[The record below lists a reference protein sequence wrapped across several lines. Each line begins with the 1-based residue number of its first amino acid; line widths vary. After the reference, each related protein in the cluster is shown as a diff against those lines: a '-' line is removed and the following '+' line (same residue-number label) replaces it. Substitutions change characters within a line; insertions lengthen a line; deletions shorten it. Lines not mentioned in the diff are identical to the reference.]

1 MDKTIINQLMKSLIT
16 EGKKE
21 DLYDIFLNK
30 SDIFF
35 QKYSTEEKNLIFSSL
50 WDMDKTPSKK
60 MLTWY
65 LKIIKNIGDVHPDT
79 LIPSFSRILDNFKKI
94 ESSINKKLIDGFKQ
108 DVIYYVSNDETRAK
122 YLKILES
129 PKDINVY
136 PDISS
141 LRELSSYIKN
151 ETFSKEQKK
160 RAKEESI
167 KLYEDSKYLVIRPLS
182 YDASCVYGKGTKWC
196 ISSKESS
203 THFNNYIE
211 ENTFI
216 FVIDKQS
223 NDRRYSKFA
232 IQIPKKSKS
241 NVVAW
246 DQQDISTTLD
256 TVYEKMPGME
266 EILTTILNVVDSEY
280 QILLNIKKG
289 KINSRS
295 AFIGHKN
302 IEAIKNDVFI
312 NFDGFEDYMRKIFK
326 RTLGSES
333 IDMLSYMT
341 SRYSDYEFVDYY
353 TAKDDF
359 EEGYALNDLS
369 DDGKQMLSKIIKFLN
384 PSLYE
389 KLKKNNI
396 DSLIYFSEAAKTLK
410 NHNKYYDN
418 LITEYGVAKDSGYS
432 SGVEKAIPEEYCD
445 TLKLLNVEM
454 VKCFGKY
461 KTTIDNLLSLY
472 EESGNKSLPII
483 RLLAEELDKY
493 SVADISENYYEY
505 FDDDEYISRW
515 HKEAD
520 YILERYV
527 DLLEEENEE
536 FSNDEYQNTVDYVI
550 NNFGFNVKKEI
561 PTQKGTYFSIISVES
576 DSRILV
582 EITKQDG
589 ERKKIFLTIQQ
600 LESLLKNYKLFDVV

>member
-1 MDKTIINQLMKSLIT
+1 MDKKIINQLMKSLIT

-21 DLYDIFLNK
+21 NLYDIFLNK
-30 SDIFF
+30 SDISFEE
-35 QKYSTEEKNLIFSSL
+35 YSTEDKNLIFNSL

-65 LKIIKNIGDVHPDT
+65 LRVIKDIGKVHPDT
-79 LIPSFSRILDNFKKI
+79 LIPTFNRVIDNFKRI
-94 ESSINKKLIDGFKQ
+94 ESSINEKLIDGFKEE
-108 DVIYYVSNDETRAK
+108 IVSYFTSDKLRDK

-141 LRELSSYIKN
+141 LRELSLYIKN
-151 ETFSKEQKK
+151 ETFSKEQKR
-160 RAKEESI
+160 RAKKESI

-203 THFNNYIE
+203 AHFNDYIQ
-211 ENTFI
+211 ENNFI

-223 NDRRYSKFA
+223 NDRKYSKFA

-241 NVVAW
+241 EVVAW

-266 EILTTILNVVDSEY
+266 EILTSILKVVDSEY
-280 QILLNIKKG
+280 QILLDIKKG
-289 KINSRS
+289 KIISRS

-302 IEAIKNDVFI
+302 IDVIKNDVYI
-312 NFDGFEDYMRKIFK
+312 TFDGFDEYMRKIFK
-326 RTLGSES
+326 QVLGSES
-333 IDMLSYMT
+333 VNMLSYMT
-341 SRYSDYEFVDYY
+341 SSYREFEFVDYY
-353 TAKDDF
+353 TVKDDF
-359 EEGYALNDLS
+359 EEGYALRDLS
-369 DDGKQMLSKIIKFLN
+369 DDGMQMLSKIIRFLN

-389 KLKKNNI
+389 KSKKDNM
-396 DSLIYFSEAAKTLK
+396 DSLTYFSEAAKTLK
-410 NHNKYYDN
+410 NHNKYYDH
-418 LITEYGVAKDSGYS
+418 LITEYSMAKDLGYS
-432 SGVEKAIPEEYCD
+432 SGVENAIPKEYCD

-454 VKCFGKY
+454 VECFSKY

-493 SVADISENYYEY
+493 SVDDISENYYEY
-505 FDDDEYISRW
+505 FDDNEYISQW
-515 HKEAD
+515 HKESD
-520 YILERYV
+520 YILEKYV

-536 FSNDEYQNTVDYVI
+536 FSSSEYQNIVDYII

-561 PTQKGTYFSIISVES
+561 PTQKGTYFSIISVET

-589 ERKKIFLTIQQ
+589 DKKRIFLTLEQ
-600 LESLLKNYKLFDVV
+600 LEGLLKNYKLFDVV